1 MMLALDNGVLRW
13 DEHLSEQ
20 QVREYI
26 ETDEGAA
33 KVLRLMEP
41 LVMLWASN
49 AFTREVF
56 KTAYE
61 HFGEEKYGEYE

>member
-1 MMLALDNGVLRW
+1 MMLILDNGVLCW
-13 DEHLSEQ
+13 DENLSEE
-20 QVREYI
+20 QVREYV

-41 LVMLWASN
+41 LVLVWASN
-49 AFTREVF
+49 AFTREAF

-61 HFGEEKYGEYE
+61 HFGEEKYGEDE